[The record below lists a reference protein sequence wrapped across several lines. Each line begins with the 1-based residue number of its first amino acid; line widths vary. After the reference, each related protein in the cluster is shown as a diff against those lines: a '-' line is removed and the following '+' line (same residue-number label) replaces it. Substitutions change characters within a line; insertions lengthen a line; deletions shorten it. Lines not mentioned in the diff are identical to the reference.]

1 MLEFWERF
9 ALAGVK
15 SLLVLTLADRVL
27 VGDRARVFGAA
38 SADALS
44 SLMFGDVSTTALA
57 SQLYGY
63 ASALVYL
70 AVPVG
75 GLAGDVLDRRAS
87 MVVGGAVTM
96 MVGLCLMLNERF
108 FLLGL
113 VPFALGVGAL
123 KGNLSAQVGLLFS
136 DETERRRGYAIY
148 LGFLN
153 AGAIGGPLV
162 CGAVAALAGPPYAIA
177 AAALALGIGLSVYL
191 LGGGYSHAAS
201 ATPTSAP
208 VESRRDARLLL
219 AVALAATYLCYAA
232 YDQLGDVFL
241 IWARERINLRMAGAA
256 MPVGWFLSLD
266 GAVTLAL
273 IVAMNW
279 QPGRRGRNGRG
290 SSPIGQIMAGG
301 VCCALGYTALAV
313 ADARAGTEA
322 IALPWTLLYLLL
334 VDAAVV
340 LVWPSALSLITAL
353 APGHRVGTWTGI
365 FYLHGF
371 VASLWVGFSGVLYEK
386 LSATTFWLLHAAIA
400 ATGAL
405 LMLVLGR
412 PLWRA
417 WRARQATTTSAWAK
431 AAA

>member
-15 SLLVLTLADRVL
+15 SLLVLTLVDRVL
-27 VGDRARVFGAA
+27 IGDRARVFGAT

-44 SLMFGDVSTTALA
+44 AFMFGDVSTTALA

-75 GLAGDVLDRRAS
+75 GLVGDVLDRRGS
-87 MVVGGAVTM
+87 MVVAGVVTM
-96 MVGLCLMLNERF
+96 MAGLCLMLDERF

-113 VPFALGVGAL
+113 VPFALGAGAL
-123 KGNLSAQVGLLFS
+123 KGNLSAQVGLLFR
-136 DETERRRGYAIY
+136 EERERRRGYAIY

-162 CGAVAALAGPPYAIA
+162 CGAVAALAGPSYAIA

-191 LGGGYSHAAS
+191 LGGGDSHAAS

-208 VESRRDARLLL
+208 MESRRDARFLL

-232 YDQLGDVFL
+232 YDQLGDLFL
-241 IWARERINLRMAGAA
+241 IWARKRVDLVVAGAA
-256 MPVGWFLSLD
+256 MPVGWFLSID
-266 GAVTLAL
+266 GAVTLVL
-273 IVAMNW
+273 IGAMNW
-279 QPGRRGRNGRG
+279 RPGRRERNGRG

-301 VCCALGYTALAV
+301 VCCALGYAALAV
-313 ADARAGTEA
+313 ADARTGTGV

-340 LVWPSALSLITAL
+340 LVWPAALSLITAL
-353 APGHRVGTWTGI
+353 APAHRIGTWTGI

-386 LSATTFWLLHAAIA
+386 LSATQFWLLHAAIA

-412 PLWRA
+412 PLWRT
-417 WRARQATTTSAWAK
+417 WQARQATTTSAWAK